1 MYILNVK
8 FGKSGYIAGQAA
20 LKGRLVSYKEM
31 NVWLNFHQCVLC
43 TAVENYNSSMKS
55 VQICDLT
62 LLRII

>member
-20 LKGRLVSYKEM
+20 LKGRLVSYKKM

-43 TAVENYNSSMKS
+43 TINPLRLETYNF
-55 VQICDLT
+55 DEFGT
-62 LLRII
+62 TA